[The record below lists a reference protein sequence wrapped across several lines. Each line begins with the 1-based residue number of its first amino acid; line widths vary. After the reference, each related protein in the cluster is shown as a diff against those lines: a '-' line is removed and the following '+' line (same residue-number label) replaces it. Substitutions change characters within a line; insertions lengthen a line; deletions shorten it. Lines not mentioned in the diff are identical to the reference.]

1 MQLNA
6 PYYFRTVQLVHALD
20 RKVKVGTV
28 LSPLADAHTLVNG
41 INFTRECGVDRSEL
55 QRDVTLIYQ
64 HVCQRNLGVILSLT
78 DRFAN
83 KLVTAESD
91 LKTERYLRGTCIEH
105 SFPYLFTALVCNDG
119 CFVINDVGGTNK
131 WTFWFSLKV
140 QRPFSL
146 TRTKLLHP

>member
-41 INFTRECGVDRSEL
+41 INFTRECGVDRTEL

-91 LKTERYLRGTCIEH
+91 LKTQRYLRGTCIEH
-105 SFPYLFTALVCNDG
+105 SFPYPFTALVCNDRW
-119 CFVINDVGGTNK
+119 GTNK
-131 WTFWFSLKV
+131 GTFWFSLKV
-140 QRPFSL
+140 QRPLFFDVVPFSL
-146 TRTKLLHP
+146 TSPFL